1 MNTIEPSRLLAQ
13 LALYCAK
20 TLERDKGGRAFADK
34 LGLQDERLF
43 ERFRV
48 GFATNALLSVIPSKG
63 PMRAALTDLG
73 LLTKQGKVAI
83 EGCLVVPVPDLSG
96 EIRGIVIIDPGGKE
110 KRIPANLP
118 LHALNPQPLRNRPAV
133 FVDSVLKALLY
144 AQAGIV
150 EVLPLSEESIVAEE
164 AFIRENRPQKAF
176 CDMDKPGGFKMLQRL
191 EIPCHRLKITWP
203 ATTDQ
208 INEAIKK
215 AEPFAAHVG
224 QDATAK
230 VLDELVRFTCEE
242 REYEL
247 TDLDPR
253 DTERLRVRLRAVRN
267 GAFHLDT
274 LDLYA
279 ARSRANFAK
288 AAANLFG
295 VAAGDLE
302 GDLCLMIR
310 KMEAIR
316 AADRRKR
323 AGKNAGYS
331 MTADEE
337 AEALEYLGRPGLLG
351 RVIQDME
358 KLGYLGEEVNK
369 KIGYLITISRK
380 LESPLCGVIL
390 SRAGSGKSSLM
401 ELLAEMIPAEDLTY
415 FTRMTPQALYYSAHK
430 GLRNKVLMSGE
441 DEGLA
446 GSDYA
451 LRELISSKKI
461 RLAAPVRE
469 SETGKFQIEEYEV
482 EGPIALLFSTTKP
495 SIHFENATR
504 CFMLSL
510 DESSEQTRVIHEA
523 QRHGRTAIGLENR
536 AVKEE
541 LRRLHRNVQR
551 MLRKVVVLNPFA
563 PHLDF
568 PSEPLQMRREHE
580 KYLSLIDAVTLL
592 HQHQRRR
599 FTAEINGREVECV
612 EAAIEDIEEA
622 NRLMTEI
629 LGTGRDELARPSREL
644 LGHVRRM
651 VEERAKTS
659 GVSPAAVR
667 FNRRDIREFTGW
679 SDSQIK
685 AHISQLE
692 NLEYLLVSK
701 GERGRTYRYELSY
714 EDAVLERKRLPG
726 LTDTAKLRALA
737 RKGGLWDAAAMV
749 RKSGMVGYGLV
760 EVRDHDSHGISSTNG
775 VESLKVGRNGRKD
788 KGRGG

>member
-1 MNTIEPSRLLAQ
+1 MNSIDPGRLLAQ

-20 TLERDKGGRAFADK
+20 ALERDKGGRAFAAK

-48 GFATNALLSVIPSKG
+48 GYATDTLLDAIPSKG
-63 PMRAALTDLG
+63 PMRGMLCELG

-83 EGCLVVPVPDLSG
+83 SGNLIVPVPDRSG
-96 EIRGIVIIDPGGKE
+96 EVRGLVAVAADGKE
-110 KRIPANLP
+110 RRFPANLP
-118 LHALNPQPLRNRPAV
+118 LHGMNFQPLRNRPAV
-133 FVDSVLKALLY
+133 IVDGVLKALLY
-144 AQAGIV
+144 IQAGV
-150 EVLPLSEESIVAEE
+150 AEVLPLSEEE
-164 AFIRENRPQKAF
+164 AATEGAFLRDNRPQKAY
-176 CDMDKPGGFKMLQRL
+176 CDLEKTGVLKLLQSL
-191 EIPCHRLKITWP
+191 EIPCHRLKVAWP
-203 ATTDQ
+203 ATPAQ
-208 INEAIKK
+208 LSEAIKK
-215 AEPFAAHVG
+215 AEPQASRVG

-242 REYEL
+242 RDYEL
-247 TDLDPR
+247 TDLDPK

-316 AADRRKR
+316 AADRKKR
-323 AGKNAGYS
+323 AGKNAGYT

-337 AEALEYLGRPGLLG
+337 AEALEYLDKPDLLN
-351 RVIQDME
+351 RVIHDME
-358 KLGYLGEEVNK
+358 ALGYLGEEVNK
-369 KIGYLITISRK
+369 KIGYLITVSRK

-401 ELLAEMIPAEDLTY
+401 ELLADMVPSEDLTY

-430 GLRNKVLMSGE
+430 GLRNKILMSGE

-451 LRELISSKKI
+451 LRELISSKRI

-510 DESSEQTRVIHEA
+510 DESSEQTRLIHEA
-523 QRHGRTAIGLENR
+523 QRHGRTATGLENR

-580 KYLSLIDAVTLL
+580 KYLSLIDAVALL

-612 EAAIEDIEEA
+612 EAGIEDVEEA

-651 VEERAKTS
+651 VEERAKSS

-701 GERGRTYRYELSY
+701 SERGRTYRYELAY

-737 RKGGLWDAAAMV
+737 RKAGLGEAGAMV
-749 RKSGMVGYGLV
+749 RKSGMVGHGLV
-760 EVRDHDSHGISSTNG
+760 AVQPHESADISSTNG
-775 VESLKVGRNGRKD
+775 VESLKVGRNGRKE